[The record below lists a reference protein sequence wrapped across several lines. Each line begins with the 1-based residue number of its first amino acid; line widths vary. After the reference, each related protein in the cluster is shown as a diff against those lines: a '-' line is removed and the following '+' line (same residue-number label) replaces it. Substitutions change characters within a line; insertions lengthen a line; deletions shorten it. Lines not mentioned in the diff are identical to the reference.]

1 LASLVKRLAG
11 GLENVVAPSP
21 RFRPFLEFL
30 KTTPLAIRPFHS
42 GGFEICMRS
51 DVPRKR
57 SPATST
63 PRSSRS
69 GVRLGAP
76 SVRALVGRVD
86 AHEKMLGELK
96 NALEIQFVRIAQLQA
111 QFDKLESAVGKRT
124 AS

>member
-1 LASLVKRLAG
+1 MG
-11 GLENVVAPSP
+11 
-21 RFRPFLEFL
+21 
-30 KTTPLAIRPFHS
+30 
-42 GGFEICMRS
+42 S
-51 DVPRKR
+51 DVARKR

-63 PRSSRS
+63 PRSARS

-76 SVRALVGRVD
+76 SLRTLVGRVD
-86 AHEKMLGELK
+86 TLEKMLGELK